1 MNKIILSL
9 LLSVLIQSIYS
20 QNINKYNKPTEDH
33 ILVKGTNINMIP
45 PKDYIESANFKGFQ
59 NPNDQTS
66 MIMIVEIPGPFNE
79 ISKGFNAEMLA
90 TQGMK
95 LISKKETSINEFKGY
110 IIDLEQDAN
119 GLTYAKNILIYGDDK
134 STTIING
141 VFLKNSKETE
151 IIIKESINSAVIDN
165 EVKVN
170 PREALDYALDENIG
184 SLVFVNVIGNGF
196 LFNRDGKT
204 PTQSDD
210 KATLITDKS
219 YGKTKIT
226 NNKLFCVSRLK
237 KYPNEYQIIDKKGV
251 NEIEI
256 DGLKG
261 YQLYAKKLNAE
272 NELLYQVILFQED
285 GDYYI
290 FIGTYLE
297 EKENA
302 INDIQK
308 IIMTFKRK

>member
-1 MNKIILSL
+1 MNKIILPL
-9 LLSVLIQSIYS
+9 LLSILIQSIYS
-20 QNINKYNKPTEDH
+20 QKINEYNKPTKDH
-33 ILVKGTNINMIP
+33 ILVQGTNINMIP
-45 PKDYIESANFKGFQ
+45 PQYYIESTNFKGFQ
-59 NPNDQTS
+59 NPNNQTS

-90 TQGMK
+90 SQGMK
-95 LISKKETSINEFKGY
+95 LISKTEMSINEHKGY
-110 IIDLEQDAN
+110 IIDLEQDAG

-151 IIIKESINSAVIDN
+151 IKIKECINSTVIDN

-184 SLVFVNVIGNGF
+184 NLVFVNVIGNGF
-196 LFNRDGKT
+196 LFNRDGKI

-237 KYPNEYQIIDKKGV
+237 KYPNEYQIIDKKGI

-285 GDYYI
+285 GGYYI

>member
-9 LLSVLIQSIYS
+9 LLSILIQSIYS
-20 QNINKYNKPTEDH
+20 QKINKYNLPTEDH

-45 PKDYIESANFKGFQ
+45 PKDYIESTNFKGFQ

-90 TQGMK
+90 SQGMK
-95 LISKKETSINEFKGY
+95 LISKTEMSIDEYKGY

-119 GLTYAKNILIYGDDK
+119 DLTYAKNILIYGDDK

-141 VFLKNSKETE
+141 VFLKNSTETE
-151 IIIKESINSAVIDN
+151 IKIKECINSTVIDKRV
-165 EVKVN
+165 EVN
-170 PREALDYALDENIG
+170 PREALDYVLDENIG
-184 SLVFVNVIGNGF
+184 NLVFVNVIGNGF
-196 LFNRDGKT
+196 LFNRDGKM

-219 YGKTKIT
+219 YGETKIT

-237 KYPNEYQIIDKKGV
+237 KYPNEYQIIDEKGV

-285 GDYYI
+285 GGYYI